1 GASFLGEVFLGFF
14 LTHKTNVRK
23 IYAQTVPR
31 HHLAIIIIF
40 IIFALFKYECGCEW
54 CLCLYVRVVSE
65 VALELSLSL
74 IQGGPPCPCVVKK
87 V

>member
-1 GASFLGEVFLGFF
+1 MLLSRSGPGFDSRSGQVSW
-14 LTHKTNVRK
+14 VRFFWGFSSP
-23 IYAQTVPR
+23 IRQMSQTVPR

-65 VALELSLSL
+65 VALALS
-74 IQGGPPCPCVVKK
+74 
-87 V
+87 